1 MLIRPIEAHEIERAG
16 ELTVEAS
23 TKPPS
28 GDGVPL
34 HMGDYADELR
44 DVEGRARLAE
54 VLVAI
59 EAGDLLGCVTYV
71 DDPRNALAEFD
82 DEDAAGIR
90 MLAVAAHA
98 QRRGHRHS
106 IELLLTNAR
115 SAALQDNQRGQ

>member
-1 MLIRPIEAHEIERAG
+1 
-16 ELTVEAS
+16 
-23 TKPPS
+23 
-28 GDGVPL
+28 
-34 HMGDYADELR
+34 MGDYADELR

-82 DEDAAGIR
+82 YEDAAGIR